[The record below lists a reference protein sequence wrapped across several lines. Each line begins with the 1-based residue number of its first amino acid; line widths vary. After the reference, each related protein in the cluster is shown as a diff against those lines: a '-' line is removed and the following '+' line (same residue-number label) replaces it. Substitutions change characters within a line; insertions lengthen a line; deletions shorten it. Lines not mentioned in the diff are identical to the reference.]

1 MHILKCNLPTRNQE
15 KNSSCLCKM
24 PARTTTKKAQRWT
37 ASTRMRIPPDA
48 RWPHFQNRNEAIGR
62 RELAPL
68 QFFTALRAASTDT
81 RQGWCG
87 SLKVWLRYQSA
98 AQKHI
103 RTTKRQWIEANSD
116 GTRSG
121 MAECILQVQII
132 VLVGTDNLMRTG
144 TQDNFTKTW
153 RLRKT
158 KNPPPKKRRSS
169 GWKHKVE
176 VRSGSMAS
184 RQRQVT

>member
-37 ASTRMRIPPDA
+37 ASTRMRIPLDA

-87 SLKVWLRYQSA
+87 SPKIWLRYQSA

-158 KNPPPKKRRSS
+158 KNPPQRRGGVLDGNTKS
-169 GWKHKVE
+169 K
-176 VRSGSMAS
+176 
-184 RQRQVT
+184 